1 MARHTATFYQSTSLG
16 SLTALL
22 AVPDTQI
29 FTSGDNLRVD
39 PTVDMLAS
47 SYNVY
52 LGTTFTQTQIVTPS
66 LRMIAPLDVSQN
78 NLTVSSTVA
87 PSLLD
92 LYANPKQLAGN
103 ETLTYSQNGAH
114 SGAVAAYGI
123 VDFVDAPIKPVTG
136 NIFTVRATGA
146 AALSAGVYVNT
157 GLTFDTVLPAGN
169 YQVVGLRAEG
179 ANLIAARVAF
189 VGQVYRPGCPG
200 APTPGTPD
208 YWQYRAGNLGVWGT
222 FNINQP
228 PTVDC
233 LGISDSAQA
242 FYLDLIQTNTVVGS

>member
-1 MARHTATFYQSTSLG
+1 MARHTATFYQSVNLSA
-16 SLTALL
+16 LTAIL

-47 SYNVY
+47 AYNVY
-52 LGTTFTQTQIVTPS
+52 EGTGFTQTQIVTPS
-66 LRMIAPLDVSQN
+66 LRQIAPLDISEN
-78 NLTVSSTVA
+78 NLSVSSSVA

-92 LYANPKQLAGN
+92 LYANPKQLVGN
-103 ETLTYSQNGAH
+103 ETLTLSMNGTAG
-114 SGAVAAYGI
+114 GAVAAYSI

-146 AALSAGVYVNT
+146 ANLSAGVYVNT
-157 GLTFDTVLPAGN
+157 PLVFDTVLPAGN

-179 ANLIAARVAF
+179 AHLIAARVAF

-200 APTPGTPD
+200 APAPATPD

-233 LGISDSAQA
+233 LGITDTTQA
-242 FYLDLIQTNTVVGS
+242 FYLDLIQTTNAVGS